1 MSQFSH
7 LYQNHRWRKLRAAQL
22 EREPL
27 CRYCKRQGKVT
38 VATVC
43 DHVTPHRG
51 DLAIFWQ
58 PGNYQSLCALH
69 HNAAKQR
76 EENIGMQ
83 IGGDTDGNPIDPKH
97 HWNQ

>member
-1 MSQFSH
+1 MSQFSN

-27 CRYCKRQGKVT
+27 CRYCKRQGRIT

-43 DHVTPHRG
+43 DHVIPHKG
-51 DLAIFWQ
+51 DLTLFWK
-58 PGNYQSLCALH
+58 GNLSSLCASCH
-69 HNAAKQR
+69 SAVKQR
-76 EENIGMQ
+76 EEASGIV